1 MVCRSQSAPAWGRG
15 ARRTC
20 RRSVACARRA
30 CAPRGESPS
39 PTSVLGPPIGP
50 NQDRRG
56 AEEGPKRTLSTRGAA
71 SKGPSGGNAN
81 KGPRR
86 GTLKK
91 ALLDPSKRGHPR
103 PNKGP
108 PKRARVANKDRPFSR
123 GSRPG
128 AGDPGRSLDRLLR
141 RADSALHARIK
152 AQNASRR
159 RPQAAPR
166 QRAVRRD
173 RLEGPSQST
182 ACSPYGQRALSPY
195 AVSPFAVQKCTD
207 PPLHRVLGRSRG
219 PFRGPERPF
228 RGAICRDIRGA
239 RARLK
244 FPLPVS
250 TAPARARL
258 PSPTPKGT
266 FANFMPSWF
275 VESNTS
281 SMMPLSL
288 GRIAVEASRLVNREG
303 SPSAVTAAAGVVLPM
318 MMSVPETRTPGETMP
333 SASTFSYE
341 PCLIAVQSP
350 RSGRSNTS
358 CWPAFS
364 PTPLECSWSV
374 YVRKKCD
381 RKRPRSMA
389 LWFMIRLSSWL

>member
-1 MVCRSQSAPAWGRG
+1 MTSLPWRWKPRSWSNDAIWS
-15 ARRTC
+15 TET
-20 RRSVACARRA
+20 SVNGVA
-30 CAPRGESPS
+30 SPS
-39 PTSVLGPPIGP
+39 
-50 NQDRRG
+50 
-56 AEEGPKRTLSTRGAA
+56 
-71 SKGPSGGNAN
+71 
-81 KGPRR
+81 
-86 GTLKK
+86 
-91 ALLDPSKRGHPR
+91 
-103 PNKGP
+103 
-108 PKRARVANKDRPFSR
+108 
-123 GSRPG
+123 
-128 AGDPGRSLDRLLR
+128 
-141 RADSALHARIK
+141 
-152 AQNASRR
+152 
-159 RPQAAPR
+159 
-166 QRAVRRD
+166 
-173 RLEGPSQST
+173 
-182 ACSPYGQRALSPY
+182 
-195 AVSPFAVQKCTD
+195 
-207 PPLHRVLGRSRG
+207 
-219 PFRGPERPF
+219 
-228 RGAICRDIRGA
+228 
-239 RARLK
+239 
-244 FPLPVS
+244 LPVS
-250 TAPARARL
+250 APTLDCRHSTRCPTVMREGMACGLTMISGVMPSRVQGMSSCRYVMPIVPFWPWREANLSPICGVRTARVR
-258 PSPTPKGT
+258 T